1 MRIEVNSAADFLMNL
16 LRVRKAN
23 QLSES
28 QLQHFKGSLEQILT
42 RHFQCH
48 WYPDVPTKG
57 SGFRCL
63 RINGKMDP
71 IIEKAGHAVGL
82 NTVVLRKLLP
92 LELTI
97 WIDPDEVSYRIG
109 ENGTICVLYDTA
121 QSRASPSSDLDSTG
135 SSTGLACDEFIMER
149 VGRLDL
155 SVSSVD
161 SGNGSAGTMMA
172 DYLEH
177 NGSNNNNNNATSGN
191 GKPPGGHQGQQQQQQ
206 QHHNNKYNHN
216 QSNNHHHHHYA
227 KQRHSNSM
235 SSSSSGQTSPPL
247 SPPYGAATGFLNHQQ
262 QQQQSAQNLAR
273 YQLQQHQQ
281 QQQPQQH
288 SNNFYPAAGG
298 IHQPQQYFPW
308 ENQFVNNK
316 VRTQC

>member
-135 SSTGLACDEFIMER
+135 SSSGMACDEFIMER

-161 SGNGSAGTMMA
+161 SGNGSGGAMMV
-172 DYLEH
+172 DYHLEQHSVSTKQQQHH
-177 NGSNNNNNNATSGN
+177 NSNKYN
-191 GKPPGGHQGQQQQQQ
+191 HHHHQQQQQQ
-206 QHHNNKYNHN
+206 Q
-216 QSNNHHHHHYA
+216 QQQHHYA

-247 SPPYGAATGFLNHQQ
+247 SPPYGGGGFLNHQQ
-262 QQQQSAQNLAR
+262 NLAR
-273 YQLQQHQQ
+273 YQQQ
-281 QQQPQQH
+281 QQQQQHPHGPPQQQQH
-288 SNNFYPAAGG
+288 GGNNFYPS
-298 IHQPQQYFPW
+298 QPQQYFPW
-308 ENQFVNNK
+308 DNQFVNNK

>member
-16 LRVRKAN
+16 LRMRKAN

-135 SSTGLACDEFIMER
+135 SSACDEFIMDR

-161 SGNGSAGTMMA
+161 SGNGSAGAMM

-177 NGSNNNNNNATSGN
+177 NNGGSKST
-191 GKPPGGHQGQQQQQQ
+191 GGQ

-216 QSNNHHHHHYA
+216 QSNNNHHHHYA
-227 KQRHSNSM
+227 KQPHVLGENVQRIPNNPH
-235 SSSSSGQTSPPL
+235 
-247 SPPYGAATGFLNHQQ
+247 HQLLKKQ
-262 QQQQSAQNLAR
+262 DANPVL
-273 YQLQQHQQ
+273 
-281 QQQPQQH
+281 
-288 SNNFYPAAGG
+288 FF
-298 IHQPQQYFPW
+298 FPNW
-308 ENQFVNNK
+308 ENGA
-316 VRTQC
+316 

>member
-57 SGFRCL
+57 SGFRCI

-135 SSTGLACDEFIMER
+135 SSSGIACDEFIMER

-161 SGNGSAGTMMA
+161 SGNGSAGAMMV

-177 NGSNNNNNNATSGN
+177 SGSTN
-191 GKPPGGHQGQQQQQQ
+191 GKSHQGQQQQQQ

-216 QSNNHHHHHYA
+216 QSNNNSHHHHYA

-247 SPPYGAATGFLNHQQ
+247 SPPYGAAGFLNHQQ
-262 QQQQSAQNLAR
+262 QQNLAR
-273 YQLQQHQQ
+273 YQAAQQ
-281 QQQPQQH
+281 QQHPHGPQQH
-288 SNNFYPAAGG
+288 SNNYYPSAAANV
-298 IHQPQQYFPW
+298 HQPQQYFPW
-308 ENQFVNNK
+308 DNQFVNNK

>member
-135 SSTGLACDEFIMER
+135 SSTGIACDEFIMER

-161 SGNGSAGTMMA
+161 SGNGSAGAMMA

-177 NGSNNNNNNATSGN
+177 SGSAN
-191 GKPPGGHQGQQQQQQ
+191 GKPHQGQQ

-216 QSNNHHHHHYA
+216 QSNNSHHHHYS

-247 SPPYGAATGFLNHQQ
+247 SPPYGAAGFLNHQQ
-262 QQQQSAQNLAR
+262 QQNLAR
-273 YQLQQHQQ
+273 YQAAQQHAHA
-281 QQQPQQH
+281 PQQH
-288 SNNFYPAAGG
+288 GNNFYPSAAANV
-298 IHQPQQYFPW
+298 HQPQQYFPW
-308 ENQFVNNK
+308 DNQFVNNK

>member
-135 SSTGLACDEFIMER
+135 SSSGMACDEFIMER

-161 SGNGSAGTMMA
+161 SGNGSGGGSGAMMV
-172 DYLEH
+172 DYHLEQH
-177 NGSNNNNNNATSGN
+177 SVSTKS
-191 GKPPGGHQGQQQQQQ
+191 HQ
-206 QHHNNKYNHN
+206 QHQHQHHNKYNHN
-216 QSNNHHHHHYA
+216 NNQSNNNHHQQHHYA

-247 SPPYGAATGFLNHQQ
+247 SPPYGAAAGGFLNHQQ
-262 QQQQSAQNLAR
+262 NLAR
-273 YQLQQHQQ
+273 YQQQQHPHGPHQQ
-281 QQQPQQH
+281 QQQQH
-288 SNNFYPAAGG
+288 GGNNFYPS
-298 IHQPQQYFPW
+298 QPQQYFPW
-308 ENQFVNNK
+308 DNQFVNNK

>member
-135 SSTGLACDEFIMER
+135 SSSGIACDEFIMER

-161 SGNGSAGTMMA
+161 SGNGSAGAMM

-177 NGSNNNNNNATSGN
+177 NNGGGKAT
-191 GKPPGGHQGQQQQQQ
+191 GHQGQ

-216 QSNNHHHHHYA
+216 QSNNNHHHHYA

-247 SPPYGAATGFLNHQQ
+247 SPPYGAAGFLNHQQ
-262 QQQQSAQNLAR
+262 QQNLAR
-273 YQLQQHQQ
+273 YQQQQQAAQQQHHAQQ
-281 QQQPQQH
+281 QQQH
-288 SNNFYPAAGG
+288 SNFYPSAAANV
-298 IHQPQQYFPW
+298 PQQYFPW

>member
-1 MRIEVNSAADFLMNL
+1 MRTEVNSAADFVMNL

-23 QLSES
+23 QLSEN

-42 RHFQCH
+42 RHFQRH
-48 WYPDVPTKG
+48 WYPEVPTKG

-82 NTVVLRKLLP
+82 NAVILRKLLP

-109 ENGTICVLYDTA
+109 ENGTICVLYDIA

-135 SSTGLACDEFIMER
+135 SSTGMSPCDEFIMER

-161 SGNGSAGTMMA
+161 SGNGSSGGAIA

-177 NGSNNNNNNATSGN
+177 SSTN
-191 GKPPGGHQGQQQQQQ
+191 GKAHQQ

-216 QSNNHHHHHYA
+216 NQSNNHHHHHN
-227 KQRHSNSM
+227 HGNNN
-235 SSSSSGQTSPPL
+235 T
-247 SPPYGAATGFLNHQQ
+247 AAT
-262 QQQQSAQNLAR
+262 
-273 YQLQQHQQ
+273 
-281 QQQPQQH
+281 
-288 SNNFYPAAGG
+288 AATAAAAAA
-298 IHQPQQYFPW
+298 W
-308 ENQFVNNK
+308 K
-316 VRTQC
+316 

>member
-42 RHFQCH
+42 RHFQRH
-48 WYPDVPTKG
+48 WYPDVPNKG
-57 SGFRCL
+57 SAYRCL

-82 NTVVLRKLLP
+82 NTVILRKLLP

-135 SSTGLACDEFIMER
+135 SSACDEFIMDR

-161 SGNGSAGTMMA
+161 SGNGGSANGGVVLMA
-172 DYLEH
+172 DYMEH
-177 NGSNNNNNNATSGN
+177 NSTGS
-191 GKPPGGHQGQQQQQQ
+191 GKAHGQQQQQ

-216 QSNNHHHHHYA
+216 QSSNNNHHNNHHHYA

-247 SPPYGAATGFLNHQQ
+247 SPPYGSAAAAGYLNHQQ
-262 QQQQSAQNLAR
+262 QTLAR
-273 YQLQQHQQ
+273 YHNQQQHQQHQQ
-281 QQQPQQH
+281 QQH
-288 SNNFYPAAGG
+288 GNNFYASAAV
-298 IHQPQQYFPW
+298 HQPQQYFPW
-308 ENQFVNNK
+308 DNQFVNNK

>member
-42 RHFQCH
+42 RHFQRH
-48 WYPDVPTKG
+48 WYPDVPNKG
-57 SGFRCL
+57 SAYRCL

-82 NTVVLRKLLP
+82 NTVILRKLLP

-135 SSTGLACDEFIMER
+135 SSACDEFIMDR

-161 SGNGSAGTMMA
+161 SGNGGSANGGVVLMA
-172 DYLEH
+172 DYMEH
-177 NGSNNNNNNATSGN
+177 NSTSS
-191 GKPPGGHQGQQQQQQ
+191 GKAHGQQQ

-216 QSNNHHHHHYA
+216 QSSNNNNHHNNHHHYA

-247 SPPYGAATGFLNHQQ
+247 SPPYGSAAAAAGYLNHQQ
-262 QQQQSAQNLAR
+262 QTLAR
-273 YQLQQHQQ
+273 YHNQQQHQQHQQ
-281 QQQPQQH
+281 QQQH
-288 SNNFYPAAGG
+288 GNNFYASAAV
-298 IHQPQQYFPW
+298 HQPQQYFPW
-308 ENQFVNNK
+308 DNQFVNNK

>member
-16 LRVRKAN
+16 LRVKKAN

-42 RHFQCH
+42 RHFARH

-71 IIEKAGHAVGL
+71 IIEKAGYAVGL
-82 NTVVLRKLLP
+82 NSVALRKMLP

-109 ENGTICVLYDTA
+109 ENGTICVLYD
-121 QSRASPSSDLDSTG
+121 QQLSRASPSSDLDSTG
-135 SSTGLACDEFIMER
+135 SSSCDEFIMER

-155 SVSSVD
+155 STSSD
-161 SGNGSAGTMMA
+161 SGTSVMVDLVEANPSNSLGSQSK
-172 DYLEH
+172 H
-177 NGSNNNNNNATSGN
+177 NKYNNNN
-191 GKPPGGHQGQQQQQQ
+191 
-206 QHHNNKYNHN
+206 HHNN
-216 QSNNHHHHHYA
+216 NHHYV
-227 KQRHSNSM
+227 KRHNNSV

-247 SPPYGAATGFLNHQQ
+247 SPPYNGYNNSNNFNNRYQHNNQHNNFYSPSVHQQ
-262 QQQQSAQNLAR
+262 Q
-273 YQLQQHQQ
+273 
-281 QQQPQQH
+281 P
-288 SNNFYPAAGG
+288 
-298 IHQPQQYFPW
+298 YFPW
-308 ENQFVNNK
+308 DNQFVNNK

>member
-48 WYPDVPTKG
+48 WYPEVPTKG

-121 QSRASPSSDLDSTG
+121 RASPSSDLDSTG
-135 SSTGLACDEFIMER
+135 SSSGMACDEFIMER

-161 SGNGSAGTMMA
+161 SGNGSGGAMMV
-172 DYLEH
+172 DYHLEH
-177 NGSNNNNNNATSGN
+177 SVSTKS
-191 GKPPGGHQGQQQQQQ
+191 Q
-206 QHHNNKYNHN
+206 QHHNKYNHN
-216 QSNNHHHHHYA
+216 NHHQQQHHYA

-247 SPPYGAATGFLNHQQ
+247 SPPYGAANGGFMNHQ
-262 QQQQSAQNLAR
+262 QNLAR
-273 YQLQQHQQ
+273 YQQQ
-281 QQQPQQH
+281 QQAAQQQQH
-288 SNNFYPAAGG
+288 PHGPHGGNNFYPS
-298 IHQPQQYFPW
+298 QPQQYFPW
-308 ENQFVNNK
+308 DNQFVNNK

>member
-48 WYPDVPTKG
+48 WYPEVPTKG

-109 ENGTICVLYDTA
+109 ENGTICVLYDT

-135 SSTGLACDEFIMER
+135 SSSGIACDEFIMER

-161 SGNGSAGTMMA
+161 SGNGSAGAMVV
-172 DYLEH
+172 DYLEQQH
-177 NGSNNNNNNATSGN
+177 NSSN
-191 GKPPGGHQGQQQQQQ
+191 GKPHQ

-216 QSNNHHHHHYA
+216 QSNNNSHHHHYA

-247 SPPYGAATGFLNHQQ
+247 SPPYGAAGFLNHQQ
-262 QQQQSAQNLAR
+262 QQNLAR
-273 YQLQQHQQ
+273 YQQQHAAQQ
-281 QQQPQQH
+281 HPHAPQQH
-288 SNNFYPAAGG
+288 SNNFYQAAAANV
-298 IHQPQQYFPW
+298 HQPQQYFPW
-308 ENQFVNNK
+308 DNQFVNNK

>member
-23 QLSES
+23 QLSEN

-42 RHFQCH
+42 RHFQRH

-82 NTVVLRKLLP
+82 NAVILRKLLP
-92 LELTI
+92 LELTV

-109 ENGTICVLYDTA
+109 ENGTICVLYDIA

-135 SSTGLACDEFIMER
+135 SSTGMSPCDEFIMER

-155 SVSSVD
+155 SLSSVD
-161 SGNGSAGTMMA
+161 SGNGSSSSSNGAAMA

-177 NGSNNNNNNATSGN
+177 TNASSN
-191 GKPPGGHQGQQQQQQ
+191 GKSQHHQQQQ

-235 SSSSSGQTSPPL
+235 SSSSSGQNSPPL
-247 SPPYGAATGFLNHQQ
+247 SPPYGAAANTGYLNYQH
-262 QQQQSAQNLAR
+262 LAR
-273 YQLQQHQQ
+273 YQQQ
-281 QQQPQQH
+281 QQQPQH
-288 SNNFYPAAGG
+288 GNNFYPSAATV
-298 IHQPQQYFPW
+298 HQPQQYFHW
-308 ENQFVNNK
+308 DNQFVNNK

>member
-42 RHFQCH
+42 RHFQRH
-48 WYPDVPTKG
+48 WYPDVPNKG
-57 SGFRCL
+57 SAYRCL

-82 NTVVLRKLLP
+82 NTVILRKLLP

-135 SSTGLACDEFIMER
+135 SSACDEFIMDR

-161 SGNGSAGTMMA
+161 SGNGGSANGGVVLMA

-177 NGSNNNNNNATSGN
+177 NSTGS
-191 GKPPGGHQGQQQQQQ
+191 GKAHGQQQQQQ

-216 QSNNHHHHHYA
+216 QSSNNHHNNHHHYA

-247 SPPYGAATGFLNHQQ
+247 SPPYGSAAAAAGYLNHQQ
-262 QQQQSAQNLAR
+262 QTLAR
-273 YQLQQHQQ
+273 YHNQQQHQQHQQ
-281 QQQPQQH
+281 QQH
-288 SNNFYPAAGG
+288 GNNFYASAAV
-298 IHQPQQYFPW
+298 HQPQQYFPW
-308 ENQFVNNK
+308 DNQFVNNK

>member
-42 RHFQCH
+42 RHFQRH
-48 WYPDVPTKG
+48 WYPDVPNKG
-57 SGFRCL
+57 SAYRCL

-82 NTVVLRKLLP
+82 NTVILRKLLP

-135 SSTGLACDEFIMER
+135 SSACDEFIMDR

-161 SGNGSAGTMMA
+161 SGNGGSATILMAA
-172 DYLEH
+172 DYMEQQH
-177 NGSNNNNNNATSGN
+177 NSSVGQHG
-191 GKPPGGHQGQQQQQQ
+191 GKGHQQQQQQ

-216 QSNNHHHHHYA
+216 QSSNNNHHSNHHHYA

-247 SPPYGAATGFLNHQQ
+247 SPPYGSAPGYLNHQQ
-262 QQQQSAQNLAR
+262 QTLAR
-273 YQLQQHQQ
+273 YHNQQQQQQHQHQQ
-281 QQQPQQH
+281 QH
-288 SNNFYPAAGG
+288 GNNFYASAAV
-298 IHQPQQYFPW
+298 HQPQQYFPW
-308 ENQFVNNK
+308 DNQFVNNK

>member
-23 QLSES
+23 QLSEN

-135 SSTGLACDEFIMER
+135 SSSGIACDEFIMER

-161 SGNGSAGTMMA
+161 SGNGSAGAMMV

-177 NGSNNNNNNATSGN
+177 TTGSG
-191 GKPPGGHQGQQQQQQ
+191 GKPHQGQQ

-216 QSNNHHHHHYA
+216 QSNNSHNHHHYA

-247 SPPYGAATGFLNHQQ
+247 SPPYGAAGFLNHQQ
-262 QQQQSAQNLAR
+262 QQNLAR
-273 YQLQQHQQ
+273 YQAAQQHAHG
-281 QQQPQQH
+281 PQQH
-288 SNNFYPAAGG
+288 SNNFYPSAGANV
-298 IHQPQQYFPW
+298 HQPQQYFPW
-308 ENQFVNNK
+308 DNQFVNNK